1 MIDLGMAGWGV
12 VRSPPPLYWR
22 RCLLEKEIAA
32 RSSTL
37 VGKCPGQRSLAGY
50 SLWGR
55 ELPAQLSRRT
65 DTAWSR
71 VEAEFNMVGSGVRLS

>member
-1 MIDLGMAGWGV
+1 MK
-12 VRSPPPLYWR
+12 SPPVR
-22 RCLLEKEIAA
+22 RGTRIRCLGREDPLEKEIAA

-37 VGKCPGQRSLAGY
+37 AGKCPGQRSLAGY

-71 VEAEFNMVGSGVRLS
+71 VEAEFNVVGSGVRLS